1 MLPSLA
7 PAALFAYDPCRS
19 RNTAFGPAPWTQLLL
34 TPSRNGKPVAVLVPM
49 EDAET
54 LDAWEDAEDA
64 RLAALAHDEW
74 VAAGRPACITLE
86 ELAAQHEID
95 LAADAE

>member
-1 MLPSLA
+1 MDATPVDALPADFL
-7 PAALFAYDPCRS
+7 PAAFAEALDRAEHEKA
-19 RNTAFGPAPWTQLLL
+19 RTTL
-34 TPSRNGKPVAVLVPM
+34 TRNGKPVAVLVPM

>member
-1 MLPSLA
+1 MDATPVDALPADFL
-7 PAALFAYDPCRS
+7 PAAFAEALDRAEHEKA
-19 RNTAFGPAPWTQLLL
+19 RTTL
-34 TPSRNGKPVAVLVPM
+34 TRNGKPVAVLVPV

-86 ELAAQHEID
+86 ELAAQHKID
-95 LAADAE
+95 LAGDAE

>member
-1 MLPSLA
+1 MDATTVDALPADFL
-7 PAALFAYDPCRS
+7 PAAFAEALDRAEHEKA
-19 RNTAFGPAPWTQLLL
+19 RTTL
-34 TPSRNGKPVAVLVPM
+34 TRNGKPVAVLVPV

-86 ELAAQHEID
+86 ELAAQHEIG